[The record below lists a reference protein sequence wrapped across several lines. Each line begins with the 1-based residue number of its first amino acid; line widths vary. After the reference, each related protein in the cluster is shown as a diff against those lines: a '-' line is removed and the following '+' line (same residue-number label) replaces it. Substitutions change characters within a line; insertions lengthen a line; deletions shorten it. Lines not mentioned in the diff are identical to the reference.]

1 MLGAN
6 VRELR
11 QRLGLSQ
18 EDLATKAGVDAKTI
32 HRIEA
37 GESFPRP
44 STLRRLAD
52 ALGLD
57 GADRE
62 RFYATGAVT
71 APDGA
76 RTALVPAQLP
86 HDIPGFSSRAAEL
99 ARLDDVLDGS
109 ASTPIALIS
118 GTAGVGKTALA
129 VHWAHRVRASFPD
142 GQLFV
147 NLQAFHPTGAAL
159 TAVDA
164 LRGFLEALAVPAAR
178 MPVDLA
184 GREALYRS
192 RLAGRR
198 LLIVLD
204 NAGDPDQVR
213 PLLPGAPGCLV
224 LVTSRDRLPG
234 LVAAEGAH
242 PVDLDLLPQAD
253 ARELLAGRVGA
264 ARVVAESTAA
274 EEIVAACAGLPLA
287 LVVAAARAAVQPDL
301 PLANLAAEL
310 RDARSGLD
318 AFATGDPGTDL
329 RAVLSWSDQTL
340 NRSTA
345 ELFWL
350 LGLHGGPEI
359 DLASTASLAAGSIAT
374 VRPAMRELTRAHL
387 LEERSPGR
395 FTFHDLLRAYAV
407 DQVRAHKPEADRRGA
422 LGRVLDHYLHAAHLA
437 ERLLYPQRDP
447 IALAPAG
454 SGVTV
459 LPMADADEA
468 MAWFGTEHRAL
479 LWAVSAAHDA
489 GLDLLAWQLAW
500 CLTTFFDRQGHW
512 HDWVTTQRL
521 ALASAVRL
529 GDRPAQAFSHRNLG
543 LALASLGRH
552 DEADQS
558 LRTALA
564 SYGELADDVGQAH
577 THNVLAGMHGK
588 QGRHREALS
597 EALLASD
604 LFGARGQRAG
614 QARTLNN
621 VGWYHTLLGEFDEAL
636 ASCRRALALHEEISD
651 RYGAANTWDSLGLIH
666 HQVDD
671 HAQAVTS
678 YETALTLWTQVG
690 DRYGEADTRTRLADT
705 HLATG
710 DVAAARTALREA
722 LAVLEDLGHPDA
734 GEVNAKLRD
743 LAGRVGG

>member
-1 MLGAN
+1 M
-6 VRELR
+6 RELR

-37 GESFPRP
+37 GESLPRP

-52 ALGLD
+52 AMALE

-62 RFYATGAVT
+62 RFYAAGRSTS
-71 APDGA
+71 P
-76 RTALVPAQLP
+76 TALVPAQLP
-86 HDIPGFSSRAAEL
+86 HDISGFSSRAAEL
-99 ARLDDVLDGS
+99 ARLDDILGSVHDGS
-109 ASTPIALIS
+109 APTPIVLIS
-118 GTAGVGKTALA
+118 GTAGIGKTALA
-129 VHWAHRVRASFPD
+129 VHWAHRVRGSFPD

-159 TAVDA
+159 TAIDA

-178 MPVDLA
+178 IPVDLA

-204 NAGDPDQVR
+204 NAGHADQVR

-224 LVTSRDRLPG
+224 VVTSRDRLPG

-242 PVDLDLLPQAD
+242 PVDLDLLPPED

-264 ARVVAESTAA
+264 ARVVAESGAA
-274 EEIVAACAGLPLA
+274 EEIVSACAGLPLA
-287 LVVAAARAAVQPDL
+287 LVVAAARAVTEPDL
-301 PLANLAAEL
+301 PLASLAAEL
-310 RDARSGLD
+310 RDARLGLD

-340 NRSTA
+340 SRSTA

-350 LGLHGGPEI
+350 LGLHGGPDI
-359 DLASTASLAAGSIAT
+359 DLASTASLAASGIAA
-374 VRPAMRELTRAHL
+374 VRPAMHELTRAHL

-395 FTFHDLLRAYAV
+395 FTFHDLLRAYAA
-407 DQVRAHKPEADRRGA
+407 DQVRVHKPEAERVEA
-422 LGRVLDHYLHAAHLA
+422 LGRVLHHYLHAAYAA

-447 IALAPAG
+447 IALAPAED
-454 SGVTV
+454 GVTV
-459 LPMADADEA
+459 LPVADADAA
-468 MAWFGTEHRAL
+468 MAWFVAEHRVL

-512 HDWVTTQRL
+512 HDWAATQRL
-521 ALASAVRL
+521 ALSAAVRL
-529 GDRPAQAFSHRNLG
+529 GDRPAQAFAHRNLG

-552 DEADQS
+552 DEAAGS
-558 LRTALA
+558 LSTALVG
-564 SYGELADDVGQAH
+564 YRELADDVGQAH
-577 THNVLAGMHGK
+577 THNVLAGMHGR
-588 QGRHREALS
+588 QGRHREALR

-621 VGWYHTLLGEFDEAL
+621 VGWYHTLLGEYEQAL
-636 ASCRRALALHEEISD
+636 AACRRALALHDQIGD

-666 HQVDD
+666 HQVGDYPR
-671 HAQAVTS
+671 AEAS
-678 YETALTLWTQVG
+678 YETALGLWTEVG
-690 DRYGEADTRTRLADT
+690 DRYGEADTRRRLADT
-705 HLATG
+705 HLASG
-710 DVAAARTALREA
+710 DVAGARAALREA

-734 GEVNAKLRD
+734 GEVDAKLRD
-743 LAGRVGG
+743 LAGTVDG